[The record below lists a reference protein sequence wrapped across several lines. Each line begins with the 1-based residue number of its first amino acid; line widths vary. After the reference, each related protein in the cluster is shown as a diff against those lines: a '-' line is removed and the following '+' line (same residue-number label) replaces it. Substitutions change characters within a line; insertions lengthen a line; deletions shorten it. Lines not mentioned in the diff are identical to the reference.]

1 MGAAGSD
8 VAVEAADI
16 AVMGDSLTH
25 LPDLIEHA
33 RRTRRIM
40 IQNLILSGMI
50 IAALIP
56 TAAAGLL
63 GLGAVVAIHEAA
75 EIFVIANGLR
85 ARTTRTFAA
94 PATKTLPT
102 RAIGEHAH
110 A

>member
-16 AVMGDSLTH
+16 TVMGDNLTH

-33 RRTRRIM
+33 RRTRTIM
-40 IQNLILSGMI
+40 IQNLVLSGMI

-56 TAAAGLL
+56 AATAGLL
-63 GLGAVVAIHEAA
+63 GLGAVVAIHEVA
-75 EIFVIANGLR
+75 EIFVIANALR
-85 ARTTRTFAA
+85 ARTTRTFSA
-94 PATKTLPT
+94 PANTRSIPT
-102 RAIGEHAH
+102 VGEHAH